1 MNFNDRTDT
10 NGLINYQTPKN
21 INASIQYLK
30 KEETAIKE
38 LPYLEYG
45 QAPKERGRP
54 NKQSID
60 NSILEVIQ
68 LAEQGETEE
77 ALELMK
83 QSNPR
88 DYILYKNTIRETLTS
103 ENKTRLKYDLPNM
116 DKSNVKLTPSQQKV
130 WLFSNL
136 HLFPFQQAQ

>member
-1 MNFNDRTDT
+1 MSFNDRTDT

-38 LPYLEYG
+38 LPFLEYG
-45 QAPKERGRP
+45 QALKERGRP

-60 NSILEVIQ
+60 NSILEVMQ

-83 QSNPR
+83 QTPR
-88 DYILYKNTIRETLTS
+88 S
-103 ENKTRLKYDLPNM
+103 
-116 DKSNVKLTPSQQKV
+116 
-130 WLFSNL
+130 
-136 HLFPFQQAQ
+136 